1 MKYWNENR
9 KQYYTHVEPRADWRE
24 PVEKWVDWMD
34 VVGRT
39 KQTLRTRY
47 YQLSRFSRVV
57 NKKINDV
64 NEDDIILVLAPLGE
78 EAKRGMRA
86 AIRMF
91 YSWAIERKLATV
103 DPTAGI
109 PPIAIRRAHGK
120 VCPKEA
126 IEKGLGST
134 NNDARIAVML
144 GAFCGLRRIEIAR
157 INLAKDITDDE
168 NGMMLRIH
176 GKGNKERELPVP
188 AKLAEILR
196 KRPKGWL
203 FPGRLS
209 GHCSVDYIAKLIKT
223 ATGYPSHSLRRRF
236 ATVAYYRTGCNVVLV
251 SRMLGHA
258 NAATTMRYIGIV
270 SDEMRNAVE
279 SATQTGMG
287 ITMKGNPVVGTP
299 DVNYTLKHVVIG

>member
-1 MKYWNENR
+1 MARTGREVGGLDGHGWQDE
-9 KQYYTHVEPRADWRE
+9 ADPANQVLSAF
-24 PVEKWVDWMD
+24 PV
-34 VVGRT
+34 
-39 KQTLRTRY
+39 
-47 YQLSRFSRVV
+47 FSSSQQ
-57 NKKINDV
+57 KINDV

-109 PPIAIRRAHGK
+109 PPIATRRAHGK
-120 VCPKEA
+120 VCPEEA

-134 NNDARIAVML
+134 NSDARIAVML

-157 INLAKDITDDE
+157 INLSKDVTDDE

-188 AKLAEILR
+188 AKLAGILR

-203 FPGRLS
+203 FPGRFS

-223 ATGYPSHSLRRRF
+223 ATGYPSHTLRRRF
-236 ATVAYYRTGCNVVLV
+236 ATVAYYRNGCNVVLV

-258 NAATTMRYIGIV
+258 NATTTMRYIGIV